1 MATKLNSLE
10 TEQQQLKTELHQLK
24 ATQKQSKDETDFMI
38 KVLNNKEATLLM
50 NLFKGTADQNI

>member
-24 ATQKQSKDETDFMI
+24 ATQEQFKDETDFMI
-38 KVLNNKEATLLM
+38 KVLNNKEATLL
-50 NLFKGTADQNI
+50 LSLRGGTADQNI